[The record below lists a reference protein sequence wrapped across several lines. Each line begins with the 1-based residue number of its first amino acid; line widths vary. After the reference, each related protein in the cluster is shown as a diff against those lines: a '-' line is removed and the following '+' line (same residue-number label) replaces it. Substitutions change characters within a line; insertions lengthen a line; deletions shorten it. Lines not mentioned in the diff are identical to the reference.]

1 MKPQIKKP
9 SDNTATKFLERK
21 SVIRLFG
28 LGLFLAPI
36 INAAIVIWL
45 KKVQVIRPLSLP
57 VIAHLF
63 ASGTFTQKFL
73 TLSSIAIGLIMLYG
87 STKAWKFV
95 LGLLGCHILIQIS
108 NLGHDLRENWL
119 WGPFFLV
126 NVSIFFF
133 IADQL
138 VFKLK
143 VAPAKPA
150 APPNVQP
157 AVHTSEQQT
166 KKSLVQESTPPAARE
181 IIVKSKILI
190 HFDQLGPWGQL
201 KTVSIQG
208 LRVQCLQAGPIE
220 IEQRELELQFK
231 NGLYIKSRFKFR
243 AGQEFY
249 FEFMPTSISNQK
261 LLQEWIARQSA

>member
-1 MKPQIKKP
+1 MKPQIKKL
-9 SDNTATKFLERK
+9 SENTAVKILERK

-45 KKVQVIRPLSLP
+45 RKVQVIRPLTLP

-63 ASGTFTQKFL
+63 ASGTLTQKFL
-73 TLSSIAIGLIMLYG
+73 TLSSIVIGLIMLFG

-95 LGLLGCHILIQIS
+95 LGLLGCHILIQIF

-126 NVSIFFF
+126 NISIFFF

-138 VFKLK
+138 VFKIK
-143 VAPAKPA
+143 VPPALTVTTPDVPQDQPKPLPLPILPA
-150 APPNVQP
+150 AVEMKIKN
-157 AVHTSEQQT
+157 
-166 KKSLVQESTPPAARE
+166 
-181 IIVKSKILI
+181 KILI

-201 KTVSIQG
+201 KTVSVNG
-208 LRVQCLQAGPIE
+208 LRVQCLSASPAE
-220 IEQRELELQFK
+220 IEKRDLELQFK
-231 NGLYIKSRFKFR
+231 NGLHIKSRFKTR
-243 AGQEFY
+243 NGQEFY
-249 FEFMPTSISNQK
+249 FEFMPTSAANQK
-261 LLQEWIARQSA
+261 LLQEWIQRQSA